1 MKTIRIQASIDIE
14 YNVEKYEEVTDSL
27 VNDIIAH
34 QIEGEIIAVVQNN
47 ANWSVEEDDY
57 DIEDDYRSNM
67 PCDNTGFCSGYD
79 CKQYYECNA

>member
-1 MKTIRIQASIDIE
+1 MKKIRIQASIDIE
-14 YNVEKYEEVTDSL
+14 YNVENYEEVTDSL

-34 QIEGEIIAVVQNN
+34 QIEGEIIAAVQNN

-67 PCDNTGFCSGYD
+67 ACDNTGFCSGHD